1 MFRQGLRKLGMAAH
15 TQTHACT
22 HTYIH
27 TLLEQSF
34 MGLIW
39 LQAHKNYLNKTI
51 MLKCSQLIGRQ
62 SCYSS
67 VLCAQS

>member
-1 MFRQGLRKLGMAAH
+1 MGSAKQKYLFKLAGVFRQGLRKLGMAAH

-34 MGLIW
+34 MGLI
-39 LQAHKNYLNKTI
+39 
-51 MLKCSQLIGRQ
+51 
-62 SCYSS
+62 
-67 VLCAQS
+67 